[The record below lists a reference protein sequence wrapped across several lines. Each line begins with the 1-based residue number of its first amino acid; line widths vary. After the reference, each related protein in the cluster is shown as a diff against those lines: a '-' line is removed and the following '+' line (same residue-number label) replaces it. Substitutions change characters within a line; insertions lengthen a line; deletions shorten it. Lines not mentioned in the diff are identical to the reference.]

1 VLEAVLEFGARARRH
16 QGGIVRA
23 PGTGQV
29 IEVQAG
35 KRYKVRALRGYSP
48 KGAPLLRTETV
59 RGTFKDAQRRLRAIQ
74 REIDQG
80 STAGGRETFGDLL
93 DDWVKDTGRSW
104 KPSTARTNG
113 QVIEATIRPTLGR
126 VQLTK
131 LTARKISDLYQGM
144 YEAGRSA
151 ATVRRCHA
159 LIRAA
164 LAYGVKQRRVDRNE
178 ADFASLDPVGDNR
191 RSAPSAEAV
200 IALIE
205 ACDRWHIDADFSRRD
220 ASHRHDKFWLANL
233 LRLAASCGPRLG
245 EICALRWSDVD
256 LESGVISIS
265 RSFSDGAEGPP
276 KTKAGIRTFPL
287 LGAGLEALRWHREN
301 CESEAAR
308 LDLSLL
314 PDGYVFSPELDGS
327 APYSTNAISRAVKR
341 VVDDAGLETITVH
354 HLLHFAATVM
364 MTEGMDP
371 ATVSYILGHARPTV
385 TLNLYTGAPTNER
398 MREALAT
405 LAKALDATTKALPA
419 RT

>member
-1 VLEAVLEFGARARRH
+1 M
-16 QGGIVRA
+16 RA

-126 VQLTK
+126 IQLTK

-178 ADFASLDPVGDNR
+178 ADFASL
-191 RSAPSAEAV
+191 
-200 IALIE
+200 
-205 ACDRWHIDADFSRRD
+205 
-220 ASHRHDKFWLANL
+220 
-233 LRLAASCGPRLG
+233 
-245 EICALRWSDVD
+245 
-256 LESGVISIS
+256 
-265 RSFSDGAEGPP
+265 
-276 KTKAGIRTFPL
+276 
-287 LGAGLEALRWHREN
+287 
-301 CESEAAR
+301 
-308 LDLSLL
+308 SLL
-314 PDGYVFSPELDGS
+314 SS
-327 APYSTNAISRAVKR
+327 KR
-341 VVDDAGLETITVH
+341 
-354 HLLHFAATVM
+354 ATVGTSM
-364 MTEGMDP
+364 LTFQDGTP
-371 ATVSYILGHARPTV
+371 AIV
-385 TLNLYTGAPTNER
+385 TTSFG
-398 MREALAT
+398 
-405 LAKALDATTKALPA
+405 
-419 RT
+419 